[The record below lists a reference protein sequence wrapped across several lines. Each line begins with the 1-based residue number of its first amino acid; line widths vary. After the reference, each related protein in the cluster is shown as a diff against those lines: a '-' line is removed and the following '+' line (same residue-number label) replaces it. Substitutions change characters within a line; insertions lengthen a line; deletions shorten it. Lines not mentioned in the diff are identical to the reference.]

1 MTTKGT
7 LHITFEYDP
16 YNGDPGT
23 VELAVH
29 FGFIPGAPE
38 TGRFGPVEGYDPGS
52 AHEAW
57 LEGAEREVERD
68 GKMVWTA
75 LIPGEWLESWC
86 VSWLA
91 SRDEA
96 ELVEGLTD
104 DGRDEGRD

>member
-7 LHITFEYDP
+7 LNVTFEYDP

-23 VELAVH
+23 VQLHIH
-29 FGFIPGAPE
+29 FGFNPGTPE
-38 TGRFGPVEGYDPGS
+38 TGRFGPVEGYDTGS

-68 GKMVWTA
+68 GKKIFIP
-75 LIPGEWLESWC
+75 LIAGEWLESWC
-86 VSWLA
+86 AAWLA

-96 ELVEGLTD
+96 ELVEGLSL
-104 DGRDEGRD
+104 